1 MEDEEEYINEKELR
15 KYPTTIT
22 YECTE
27 KILEQMK
34 NKVCNIKIK
43 NGLGTGFFCKIPFPT
58 KDKLLPVLITN
69 NHILDEKILEN
80 QNIPILIYTKESPIF
95 KPFDLNNR
103 LYYTS
108 KEYDVTLIE
117 IKENKDGINH
127 FLELDE
133 NVIENITNNK
143 NDINDNCNNIYIN
156 ENIYLIQYPEGK
168 LSVSYGI
175 LDEIVNNKKYQF
187 NHLCSTK
194 SGSSGSPI
202 LNITTNKVFG
212 IHKHASIKNNYNKG
226 TFLNIPLKEFINQN
240 VNNYNKINII
250 NQPNKKVENNNII
263 ENKEKKEEIV
273 DIVEKKEKIVK
284 KEIKKISLEEFSKRF
299 HTSANYNLLAIDFT
313 RRNLGNE
320 IIELIQCV
328 GFNSLK
334 ELILNSNK
342 ISDINYLEN
351 YQCFG
356 LTKLWLG
363 LNQISDISVLQKV
376 NFVSLKDLN
385 LESNN
390 ISDISVLEKTN
401 FPLLENL
408 NLSDNRI
415 SDINVLEKVKFP
427 NIEYI
432 YFMKNNIY
440 DIQVLER
447 VKFDKLVS
455 INLLGNSFSK
465 ELFASLIEDLKK
477 RIKWLVL

>member
-1 MEDEEEYINEKELR
+1 MEEDIYEKELR
-15 KYPTTIT
+15 KYPNAIT

-27 KILEQMK
+27 KIWDQMK

-43 NGLGTGFFCKIPFPT
+43 NWLRTGFFCKIPFPT

-69 NHILDEKILEN
+69 NHIIDEKVLESKD
-80 QNIPILIYTKESPIF
+80 IPIFIYTKESRRF

-103 LYYTS
+103 LCYTS
-108 KEYDVTLIE
+108 KEYDVTIIQIIE
-117 IKENKDGINH
+117 KDEINH

-133 NVIENITNNK
+133 NVIENIIDSKNN
-143 NDINDNCNNIYIN
+143 INDNSNNIYIN
-156 ENIYLIQYPEGK
+156 ENIYLIQYPEGD

-194 SGSSGSPI
+194 FGSSGSPI
-202 LNITTNKVFG
+202 LNIANNKVFG
-212 IHKHASIKNNYNKG
+212 LHKHASIKNNYNKG
-226 TFLNIPLKEFINQN
+226 SFLNIPLKEFINQN
-240 VNNYNKINII
+240 ANQYNKINII
-250 NQPNKKVENNNII
+250 NQPVQKI
-263 ENKEKKEEIV
+263 EKNDVIEKKEEIV

-284 KEIKKISLEEFSKRF
+284 KEIKKISLEEFSRRF
-299 HTSANYNLLAIDFT
+299 NTSADYNLLGINFT
-313 RRNLGNE
+313 GRNYGNE
-320 IIELIQCV
+320 IIELIHSV
-328 GFNSLK
+328 GFKSLK
-334 ELILNSNK
+334 ELSLNSNK
-342 ISDINYLEN
+342 ISDISYLEN
-351 YQCFG
+351 YQCYG

-376 NFVSLKDLN
+376 KFVSLKFLN

-427 NIEYI
+427 NMECI
-432 YFMKNNIY
+432 YFTKNNIY
-440 DIQVLER
+440 DIQVFER
-447 VKFDKLVS
+447 VKFDKLVA
-455 INLLGNSFSK
+455 LHLQRNSFSK
-465 ELFASLIEDLKK
+465 ELFAPLIEDLKK
-477 RIKWLVL
+477 RIKWVIL